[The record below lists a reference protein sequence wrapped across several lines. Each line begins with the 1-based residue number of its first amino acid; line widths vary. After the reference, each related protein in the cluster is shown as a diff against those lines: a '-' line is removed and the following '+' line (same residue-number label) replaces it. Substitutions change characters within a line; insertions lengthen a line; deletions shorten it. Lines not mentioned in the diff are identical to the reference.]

1 MTKKVTKKE
10 MFAIIAS
17 AIDASLLPENVSLE
31 DVTNFCD
38 KQIDQLEKK
47 SSGSRKPT
55 AQQIQNEAYKSQ
67 ILDILTAE
75 DRPLRISE
83 ICEKAPELAEVSNQR
98 INHLLIQLRKDG
110 KVERTYIKKIAH
122 FTAI

>member
-1 MTKKVTKKE
+1 MTKKE
-10 MFAIIAS
+10 MFKVIATAINPA
-17 AIDASLLPENVSLE
+17 LLPDGISLE
-31 DVTNFCD
+31 DVTNFCQ
-38 KQIDQLEKK
+38 KQIDQLDKK

-55 AQQIQNEAYKSQ
+55 AQQVQNETYKFQ
-67 ILDILTAE
+67 ILEVLTSE

-83 ICEKAPELAEVSNQR
+83 ICEKVPELAEVSNQR

-110 KVERTYIKKIAH
+110 KVERTYIKKVAH

>member
-1 MTKKVTKKE
+1 MTKKE
-10 MFAIIAS
+10 MFKVIATAINPA
-17 AIDASLLPENVSLE
+17 LLPEGVTSE
-31 DVTNFCD
+31 DVATFCQ

-55 AQQIQNEAYKSQ
+55 AQQIQNKAYRSQ
-67 ILDILTAE
+67 ILEVLTNE

-83 ICEKAPELAEVSNQR
+83 ICEKVPGLEGSSSQR
-98 INHLLIQLRKDG
+98 MVMLLRPLMLDK
-110 KVERTYIKKIAH
+110 KVERNYIKKVAH